1 MKDRKKSGEERWRFA
16 RFLLEKL
23 GDKTLRR
30 TDWEILCQPCSY
42 TAFRSALR
50 FLLKEGCVERL
61 KRGIYRRTERGEKIV
76 EAYKNNS

>member
-1 MKDRKKSGEERWRFA
+1 MKNPRKTREERWKFA

-42 TAFRSALR
+42 NAFRSALR
-50 FLLKEGCVERL
+50 FLLKEGFVERL
-61 KRGIYRRTERGEKIV
+61 ERGIYHITERGEKIV